1 MVLNNNTPQKEIDI
15 KEINFN
21 IVQTLCNTYM
31 GLSPFEVLNAPLDE
45 VMDLY
50 VDAII
55 RHEKRNKN
63 KNTKTN
69 NNDAVW
75 VNSKTATWH

>member
-1 MVLNNNTPQKEIDI
+1 
-15 KEINFN
+15 
-21 IVQTLCNTYM
+21 M

-50 VDAII
+50 VDAVI
-55 RHEKRNKN
+55 RHERKSKN
-63 KNTKTN
+63 EKPKEK
-69 NNDAVW
+69 AVW